1 MVDISPLVL
10 SVEIVRAEY
19 VPPDRKTEQALS
31 RGGILTPP
39 MSPRL
44 SPCLE
49 PPSLSRSISPIP
61 FCALPP
67 PKIPITPNNSVSR
80 PTKCPHKMKSRR
92 VSQAMLSPGS
102 GFDSPEDHEDRSQ
115 AIGLISPH
123 ECTVQSSSDRILA
136 QNDASPPSLLLGTRH
151 VCPLRLRDIDGN
163 LGIWFILSDLKVRME
178 GTFQYSPP
186 SPSFLFS

>member
-10 SVEIVRAEY
+10 SVEIVRAGY
-19 VPPDRKTEQALS
+19 DPPNRKAEQALS
-31 RGGILTPP
+31 RGGLLTPP

-49 PPSLSRSISPIP
+49 PPTLSRSISPIP

-67 PKIPITPNNSVSR
+67 PTIPITPNNSVSR
-80 PTKCPHKMKSRR
+80 PKWPHGMKSQR
-92 VSQAMLSPGS
+92 VSRAI

-115 AIGLISPH
+115 AIGLTSPH
-123 ECTVQSSSDRILA
+123 EYTVQSNSDGACA
-136 QNDASPPSLLLGTRH
+136 QNDTSPPSLLLGTRQ
-151 VCPLRLRDIDGN
+151 VSPLRLRDFDGN

-178 GTFQYSPP
+178 GIFQ
-186 SPSFLFS
+186 